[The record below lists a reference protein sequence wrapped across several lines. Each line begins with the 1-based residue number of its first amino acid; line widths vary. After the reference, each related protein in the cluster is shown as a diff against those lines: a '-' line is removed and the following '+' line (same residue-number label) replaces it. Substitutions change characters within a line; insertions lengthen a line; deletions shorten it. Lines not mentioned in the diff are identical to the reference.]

1 MAYIIAVCNQKGGVG
16 KTTTVM
22 NVGSYLS
29 AMGRKSLIVDFDP
42 QANAT
47 TGLGIDYHRLP
58 KTVYHHLLTLA
69 SPKESIYKT
78 PVLGLDIFPASPDLN
93 GAQIELNQIENK
105 EYRLGQLLSE
115 LSPYYQYIL
124 IDCPP
129 SLGLLTVNGLIASDY
144 VLIPIQ
150 AQYYALEGLAQLIT
164 TIDLIRR
171 NLSKDLKILG
181 AVLTLYDKRN
191 RLDRLV
197 AKQIERYFPGYVFNS
212 LIPRNVA
219 LAEAPS
225 FGKPILQYNPSS
237 DGARAYRQLTQ
248 EIISRL
254 ETP

>member
-1 MAYIIAVCNQKGGVG
+1 M
-16 KTTTVM
+16 
-22 NVGSYLS
+22 
-29 AMGRKSLIVDFDP
+29 
-42 QANAT
+42 
-47 TGLGIDYHRLP
+47 
-58 KTVYHHLLTLA
+58 
-69 SPKESIYKT
+69 
-78 PVLGLDIFPASPDLN
+78 
-93 GAQIELNQIENK
+93 
-105 EYRLGQLLSE
+105 
-115 LSPYYQYIL
+115 
-124 IDCPP
+124 
-129 SLGLLTVNGLIASDY
+129 GLLTVNGLIASDY

-225 FGKPILQYNPSS
+225 FGKPILQYSPSS

-254 ETP
+254 ETR